1 MSSLFHFVARTSRLG
16 ALLPRS
22 LRLCSLQSLPEDLEE
37 GSFLCPVLSLC
48 ASLERAKFAVSPASS
63 LFVSPHSPSCQFQR
77 MQGRFFY
84 WR

>member
-1 MSSLFHFVARTSRLG
+1 MSSLFHFVARTSRLD

-22 LRLCSLQSLPEDLEE
+22 LRLCSLQNLPGDLEE
-37 GSFLCPVLSLC
+37 GSFLCSVLSLC
-48 ASLERAKFAVSPASS
+48 ASLERAKFVVSPASS